1 MGWYS
6 RMRLGSK
13 LILAFFLTALITL
26 AIGIWSLKELNNLS
40 DRARGVY
47 ENNFLAVLMLANA
60 DESILTH
67 GRTVVR
73 ALTLIDDATAQEA
86 AFKRIAGYWEDEQKW
101 YNKYLQTSASDEEQA
116 IRDEVQKIIPTYLQL
131 SNEAIK
137 LLQEKRNK
145 EANQIINGSLRD
157 QLKSLETAMR
167 KLMDLNDTQAA
178 AANESNNQ
186 HIAKIQKITY
196 GIIGIAFIAAML
208 LGIFVARA
216 VTRELGGEPAYA
228 TDVVKRVA
236 SGDLTFDVELKANDD
251 RSLLAAMGQMVNT
264 LRNIAQEITSSA
276 NSLAAASS
284 QVSSSSQSLS
294 QGASEAAASVEQTSA
309 SVEEI
314 SATVAQN
321 AENAQVTENMATIS
335 ASDAKEGG
343 EAVRETLAAMRKIA
357 EKIRIIDDIA
367 YQTNL
372 LALNAAIEAARAGD
386 HGKGFAVVAAEVRK
400 LAERSQIASKEIGGL
415 ADSSVSVAESAGS
428 LLEKLLPSIMKTS
441 DLIQEISSASSEQS
455 SGIGQINNALAQL
468 STTTQ
473 VTASASEELAA
484 TSEEMSAQA
493 LQLQQTIRFFN
504 TDASKT
510 AIADNAAVAESI

>member
-13 LILAFFLTALITL
+13 LILAFFLTALLTL
-26 AIGIWSLKELNNLS
+26 VIGVWSLLELNNLS
-40 DRARGVY
+40 NRARGVY
-47 ENNFLAVLMLANA
+47 ENNFLAVLTLANA
-60 DESILTH
+60 QESLMTH
-67 GRTVVR
+67 SRTTVR
-73 ALTLIDDATAQEA
+73 ALTLSEDTKAQEE
-86 AFKRIAGYWEDEQKW
+86 AFKRIAGYWEEEQKS
-101 YNKYLQTSASDEEQA
+101 YNKYLQTVASEDEQA
-116 IRDEVQKIIPTYLQL
+116 VRDDVQKIIPIYLQL
-131 SNEAIK
+131 NDAAIK

-145 EANQIINGSLRD
+145 EAAQIINGSLRD
-157 QLKSLETAMR
+157 QLKAFETSMA
-167 KLMDLNDTQAA
+167 KLMDLNDAQAA
-178 AANESNNQ
+178 EVNESNTQ
-186 HIAKIQKITY
+186 HIATVKKITY
-196 GIIGIAFIAAML
+196 GIIGIAFVAAML
-208 LGIFVARA
+208 LGTLVARA
-216 VTRELGGEPAYA
+216 ITRELGGEPAYA

-236 SGDLTFDVELKANDD
+236 AGDLTFEVALKPNDD
-251 RSLLAAMGQMVNT
+251 DSLLAAMGQMVLT
-264 LRNIAQEITSSA
+264 LRNIAEEITTSA
-276 NSLAAASS
+276 NGLAAASS

-335 ASDAKEGG
+335 AKDAKEGG
-343 EAVRETLAAMRKIA
+343 EAVRQTLTAMRKIA
-357 EKIRIIDDIA
+357 EKISIIDDIA

-400 LAERSQIASKEIGGL
+400 LAERSQIASKEIGEL
-415 ADSSVSVAESAGS
+415 AGNSVSVAERAGN

-493 LQLQQTIRFFN
+493 LQLQETIKFFQISSDN
-504 TDASKT
+504 QST
-510 AIADNAAVAESI
+510 AALDITEAA